1 MINMPYYFSQ
11 TDNALV
17 VEQKQQTTSADSTG
31 EIKTYEFNKI
41 PIKFTDI
48 GGIEENV
55 ISEETEE
62 NFYKKA
68 FETKSL

>member
-17 VEQKQQTTSADSTG
+17 SEQKQQTTSADSTG
-31 EIKTYEFNKI
+31 EIKTYEFNKT

-48 GGIEENV
+48 AGIEENV

>member
-1 MINMPYYFSQ
+1 MTYYFSQ
-11 TDNALV
+11 TDKTPPV
-17 VEQKQQTTSADSTG
+17 DQKQQTTSADIAG
-31 EIKTYEFNKI
+31 EVKTYEFNKI
-41 PIKFTDI
+41 IIRFTDI
-48 GGIEENV
+48 ASIDERA

>member
-1 MINMPYYFSQ
+1 MANYFSQ
-11 TDNALV
+11 TDQAPI
-17 VEQKQQTTSADSTG
+17 EQKQHTTSADITG
-31 EIKTYEFNKI
+31 EIKTYEFNKTL
-41 PIKFTDI
+41 IKFNDLASI
-48 GGIEENV
+48 DERA